1 MEKSRYKRQLLL
13 EELECALLGLV
24 SSLHKVL
31 QRLAS
36 EGVLLPGNN
45 PATLRAHEILLVET
59 TGGVAG
65 IAIPHLE
72 LRTNRGY
79 LLHFASRT
87 RSHFYIF

>member
-31 QRLAS
+31 ERLAS

-45 PATLRAHEILLVET
+45 PATLGAHEILLVET
-59 TGGVAG
+59 TGGVAS
-65 IAIPHLE
+65 IAIPHL
-72 LRTNRGY
+72 
-79 LLHFASRT
+79 
-87 RSHFYIF
+87 